1 MAKNHMIQAGKSS
14 IAVNVSYGNSAR
26 ALFGVNPFTLEVEA
40 LDCPSDSAYVPTPFP
55 GQVAE
60 VPGDNL
66 KLYTGGC
73 YCGAVTLAV
82 KTKPWSEVEIKEDN
96 CSICQRIC
104 GVHVYIKLHGPP
116 KAVVDKL
123 PSEKQKMVREMLAIV
138 PVRLSILDGV
148 EWSDCHVKRSD
159 EGAAGY
165 AI

>member
-14 IAVNVSYGNSAR
+14 IAVNAR

-96 CSICQRIC
+96 CKC
-104 GVHVYIKLHGPP
+104 
-116 KAVVDKL
+116 
-123 PSEKQKMVREMLAIV
+123 
-138 PVRLSILDGV
+138 
-148 EWSDCHVKRSD
+148 
-159 EGAAGY
+159 
-165 AI
+165 